1 MTGRGK
7 LGRSLQQGPL
17 QSGSLFSV
25 QQLRLV
31 GKSIKNQRK
40 NPIPV
45 LMKVGSPRKGL
56 VNYEPRGTVGC
67 KAVLHDPT
75 PTFVSFALNSSPEP
89 ATTLV
94 VQPHVIMYPFEAGC
108 CTATAQGR

>member
-7 LGRSLQQGPL
+7 LGRSLQQGRL

-45 LMKVGSPRKGL
+45 LMKVGSPCKGL
-56 VNYEPRGTVGC
+56 VVNYEPRSTVGC

-75 PTFVSFALNSSPEP
+75 PYLC
-89 ATTLV
+89 LV
-94 VQPHVIMYPFEAGC
+94 RVELKSRTGHDLS
-108 CTATAQGR
+108 